1 MPAFILFHFLN
12 INDYQNK
19 KASFRHESSYRKSRK
34 FSSNSIRPEQKAQY
48 VDRIPLT

>member
-1 MPAFILFHFLN
+1 MPFFYTVSFFN

-34 FSSNSIRPEQKAQY
+34 FSSIPIRPEQKAQY